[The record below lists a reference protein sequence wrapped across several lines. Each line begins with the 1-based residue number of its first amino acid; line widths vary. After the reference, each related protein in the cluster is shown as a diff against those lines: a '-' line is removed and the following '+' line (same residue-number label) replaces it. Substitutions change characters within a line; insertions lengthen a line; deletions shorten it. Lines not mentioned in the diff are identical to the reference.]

1 MRRHFRLCFLAPA
14 LLCGVTLCGCSCDS
28 PPQPD
33 AAPRPSAE
41 TAQQPAPAA
50 PEVPA
55 AQAAA
60 PLSWE
65 ELPAI
70 GAVIETND
78 DGSCRVLNLTDAAPG
93 SLAGGIDAAD
103 DQLKNIRVVRGK
115 GTICKDLAAFFAR
128 MPRLA
133 EFLWVEAGDSA
144 EAVDQLAALP
154 VKKLRLC
161 GLSIDPAGYSFLAR
175 LANVEDLD
183 ISGSSIDDRAC
194 GFLASLAK
202 LKKLN
207 LYQTAVTDAGLAD
220 LAPLAERVTWLNLDA
235 TAVSD
240 AGLESLK
247 SWTKLTFLHLGR
259 TSIDD
264 QAVEQLS
271 ALTALEK
278 LHVTRTQMTEEG
290 MTALQ
295 EKLPNCQVVTKPE

>member
-1 MRRHFRLCFLAPA
+1 MRRHFRLCFLALA
-14 LLCGVTLCGCSCDS
+14 LLCGVTLCGCSS
-28 PPQPD
+28 KSAPEPE
-33 AAPRPSAE
+33 AAPLPSGD
-41 TAQQPAPAA
+41 TAQGAA
-50 PEVPA
+50 PEPEA
-55 AQAAA
+55 AAPQAAS

-78 DGSCRVLNLTDAAPG
+78 DGTCRVLNLTDAAAE
-93 SLAGGIDAAD
+93 SLCRGIDAND
-103 DQLKNIRVVRGK
+103 EQLKNIRVVRGK
-115 GTICKDLAAFFAR
+115 GTISKELAAFFTR

-161 GLSIDPAGYSFLAR
+161 GLSIDPAGYTFLAR
-175 LANVEDLD
+175 LAKVEDLD
-183 ISGSSIDDRAC
+183 ISGSSLGDQAC
-194 GFLASLAK
+194 GFLASAAA

-207 LYQTAVTDAGLAD
+207 LYQTAVTDAGLAA
-220 LAPLAERVTWLNLDA
+220 LAPLAEHVTWLNLDA

-247 SWTKLTFLHLGR
+247 SWTNLTFLHLGR

-264 QAVEQLS
+264 QAVEPLS
-271 ALTALEK
+271 TLTALEK

-290 MTALQ
+290 MAALQ